1 MQAAAQISQNQAPV
15 LAATGLRRRFSGV
28 VAVNGVDLA
37 VWPGELLGLFGPNG
51 AGKTT
56 LFNLVAGSLFPDEG
70 TIKLFGA
77 DITRLPAHR
86 RARLGIGRTF
96 QIVRPFRALSV
107 LENLLA
113 AVPSGGAQG
122 RNDAHSARALLRRV
136 GLDERADDAAGDL
149 TLGMLK
155 RLEVARALA
164 LSPRLLLL
172 DEPLAGLTNRESVE
186 LLEFVRTL
194 TAQTSIVMVEHNVRL
209 ALAVCDRALVMD
221 AGAVIAE
228 GSPDAIRRDPAVI
241 RAYLGAE
248 AE

>member
-1 MQAAAQISQNQAPV
+1 MAILEARELSK
-15 LAATGLRRRFSGV
+15 RFSGV
-28 VAVNGVDLA
+28 VAVDGVDLA
-37 VWPGELLGLFGPNG
+37 VEEGELLGLFGPNG

-56 LFNLVAGSLFPDEG
+56 MFNLIAGAFHSDGGSIRFMG
-70 TIKLFGA
+70 T
-77 DITRLPAHR
+77 DVTRLPAFR

-96 QIVRPFRALSV
+96 QVVRAFRGLSV

-113 AVPSGGAQG
+113 AVQREGAAG
-122 RNDAHSARALLRRV
+122 PHDVDSAYLLLRQV
-136 GLDERADDAAGDL
+136 GLDSRADDPAGAL

-172 DEPLAGLTNRESVE
+172 DEPLAGLTNKESID
-186 LLEFVRTL
+186 LLSFVSGL
-194 TAQTSIVMVEHNVRL
+194 KAQTSVIMVEHNVRM
-209 ALAVCDRALVMD
+209 ALPICDRAVVMD

-228 GSPDAIRRDPAVI
+228 GSPDEIRRDATVI
-241 RAYLGAE
+241 RTYLGTE